1 MAKKNRL
8 RDAAVKIGSAV
19 GKVDGRAHKAALQAA
34 LVARQEFNDLTKQVK
49 ALKKQLEKSTKRLK
63 SALK

>member
-1 MAKKNRL
+1 MAKKNRF

-19 GKVDGRAHKAALQAA
+19 GKVDGKAHKAALQAA
-34 LVARQEFNDLTKQVK
+34 LVARQEFHDLTKEVE
-49 ALKKQLEKSTKRLK
+49 ALKKKLEKSTKRLK